1 MYLSLNVLLPTTDPK
16 CRCPSVVI
24 VILLPWSTCFALS
37 WYCSFAI
44 MCDFEAFIAFNY
56 LLYPGYITLQKKW
69 SFPLRIFQQIWP
81 NPQKSGDLV
90 HLLKKSLMENL
101 IFCTVSSTK
110 LNQLIHLQPSV
121 SSFEPLHSSQ
131 LKFQPQCCLP
141 ALSPIA
147 FSHANTFPS
156 SYSPAVINQLSPHL
170 LLNLY
175 LMINLYLIN
184 HRKCFT
190 QSYLFLNN
198 LCTLLKNYKHRLLSY
213 LTCLEGHYLWLY

>member
-1 MYLSLNVLLPTTDPK
+1 MCLSLNVLLPTTDPK

-121 SSFEPLHSSQ
+121 SSLWTSAFISAKISTTMLSSSAISYSVFTCQ
-131 LKFQPQCCLP
+131 HI
-141 ALSPIA
+141 PIFIFSRSNKSA
-147 FSHANTFPS
+147 FSPS
-156 SYSPAVINQLSPHL
+156 TSESLSHD
-170 LLNLY
+170 
-175 LMINLYLIN
+175 
-184 HRKCFT
+184 
-190 QSYLFLNN
+190 
-198 LCTLLKNYKHRLLSY
+198 
-213 LTCLEGHYLWLY
+213 

>member
-81 NPQKSGDLV
+81 NPQKSADLV

-101 IFCTVSSTK
+101 IFCTVPSTK

-121 SSFEPLHSSQ
+121 SSLWTSAFISAKISTTMLSSSAISYSVFTCQHIPIFIFSHSNKSAFSPSTSESLSHDQFIPHQSSQ
-131 LKFQPQCCLP
+131 VLRPI
-141 ALSPIA
+141 LS
-147 FSHANTFPS
+147 
-156 SYSPAVINQLSPHL
+156 LS
-170 LLNLY
+170 
-175 LMINLYLIN
+175 
-184 HRKCFT
+184 
-190 QSYLFLNN
+190 
-198 LCTLLKNYKHRLLSY
+198 
-213 LTCLEGHYLWLY
+213 